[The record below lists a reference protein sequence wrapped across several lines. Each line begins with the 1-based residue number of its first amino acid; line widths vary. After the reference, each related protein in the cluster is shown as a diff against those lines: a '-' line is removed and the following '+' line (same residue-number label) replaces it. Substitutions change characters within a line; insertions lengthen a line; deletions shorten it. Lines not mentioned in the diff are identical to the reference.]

1 MKTLLS
7 ILLVA
12 AFGAVAL
19 ADVQDPPMNDFGPTR
34 KLGRGIA
41 NVLYGITEL
50 PYCIANINE
59 LEGNSAGCSYGI
71 VKGLGRTFYRFGKG
85 WYEIATFP
93 VPTYKAS
100 YRPPYPS
107 QIPWVHGG
115 YTEFPPELGF
125 ETRYSY
131 VRDYEPL
138 Q

>member
-12 AFGAVAL
+12 AFGAVAYG
-19 ADVQDPPMNDFGPTR
+19 DVQDPPMNDQGPTR

-50 PYCIANINE
+50 PYQIANIND

-71 VKGLGRTFYRFGKG
+71 VKGLGRTFFRFSEG
-85 WYEIATFP
+85 WYEIITFP
-93 VPTYKAS
+93 VPNYKGS
-100 YRPPYPS
+100 YRAPYAS
-107 QIPWVHGG
+107 QIPWLHGG

-125 ETRYSY
+125 ETRYPY
-131 VRDYEPL
+131 VREYAPV